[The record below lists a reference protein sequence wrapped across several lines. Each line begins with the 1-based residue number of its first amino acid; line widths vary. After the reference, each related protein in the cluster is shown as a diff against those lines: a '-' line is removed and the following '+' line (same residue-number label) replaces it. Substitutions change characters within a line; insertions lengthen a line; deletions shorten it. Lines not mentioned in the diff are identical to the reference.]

1 LISKKIIKMKKVL
14 YILSFFLVLTSCNDA
29 LEIVQDGEIND
40 ANVAFQ
46 SVDDMQKFL
55 NGSVYPAVNP
65 TNEIFFTSLFTDEVG
80 FGPSSVSTSDILTHR
95 FVLNS
100 TTSQVSGI
108 WVSNYNIINKVNILL
123 EGSALIDYNSLS
135 PANKALYTG
144 ILVNAR
150 AVRAYAYITLESYFS
165 TNMKDP
171 NALGVML
178 STKPA
183 DIFNTK
189 LPRVKN
195 SEVFALI
202 ESDLQYALTNF
213 NSSVVSTGVSAQHYF
228 DKKASINAI
237 AARYY
242 NYKGDNVNAKLNA
255 EAAINTSGLVLTP
268 SSSYSAMWADTA
280 RGEILWS
287 LYRPN
292 SSTGSWSNIAGLWTT
307 NSTDLNGSVNY
318 DMGRKLFSTINNQL
332 SNSGA
337 GDIRR
342 DVYVDATS
350 IFDAFYPNGAN
361 AREDDVIV
369 INKYPGKSGTLAS
382 SLMQIR
388 NDIKMFRL
396 SEMYFILAEVAA
408 NQGDWV
414 TAADNINKVRKA
426 RSKNG
431 ASPLPVYTGAQ
442 QAYADILL
450 ERRRELCLEGHRYLD
465 LKRMGVAAGVGVD
478 RDVYDD
484 DNKTLPL
491 TLPASDYR
499 FTLPIPLDE
508 INANPNIQQNPG
520 Y

>member
-1 LISKKIIKMKKVL
+1 M
-14 YILSFFLVLTSCNDA
+14 LTSCNDA

-46 SVDDMQKFL
+46 SVEDMQKFL

-95 FVLNS
+95 FVLNA
-100 TTSQVSGI
+100 TTSQPSGI

-123 EGSALIDYNSLS
+123 KGSALINYNSLS
-135 PANKALYTG
+135 DANKALYTG

-150 AVRAYAYITLESYFS
+150 AVRAYAYLTLESYFS

-178 STKPA
+178 STEPA
-183 DIFNTK
+183 DIFTTK

-195 SEVFALI
+195 SEIFALI
-202 ESDLQYALTNF
+202 EADLQYALTNF

-242 NYKGDNVNAKLNA
+242 NYKGDDVNAKANA
-255 EAAINTSGLVLTP
+255 TAAITTSGLTL
-268 SSSYSAMWADTA
+268 SSGNGTAYTNMWKDATA
-280 RGEILWS
+280 ANGGRGEILWS

-307 NSTDLNGSVNY
+307 NSTDINGSVNY
-318 DMGRKLFSTINNQL
+318 DMSRKLFSLLNQL
-332 SNSGA
+332 PG
-337 GDIRR
+337 GDIRF
-342 DVYVDATS
+342 DVFVDPS
-350 IFDAFYPNGAN
+350 SKFDQLYPNGPN

-369 INKYPGKSGTLAS
+369 IDKYPGKLAPLAS
-382 SLMQIR
+382 STMALR

-396 SEMYFILAEVAA
+396 SEMYLILAEVAVHE
-408 NQGDWV
+408 GDLV
-414 TAADNINKVRKA
+414 TAATRVRSIRGT
-426 RSKNG
+426 RSKQSL
-431 ASPLPVYTGAQ
+431 AATITYTSPQ

-450 ERRRELCLEGHRYLD
+450 ERRRELCFEGHRYLD

-484 DNKTLPL
+484 DNKSMPL

-508 INANPNIQQNPG
+508 INANPNVQQNPG

>member
-1 LISKKIIKMKKVL
+1 MKKVL

-29 LEIVQDGEIND
+29 LEIVQGGEIND

-268 SSSYSAMWADTA
+268 SSSYSTMWADTA

-318 DMGRKLFSTINNQL
+318 DMGRKLFSVINNQL

-369 INKYPGKSGTLAS
+369 INKYPGKSGSLAS

-408 NQGDWV
+408 NQGDLI

-431 ASPLPVYTGAQ
+431 TSPLPVYTGAQ
-442 QAYADILL
+442 QVYADILL

>member
-1 LISKKIIKMKKVL
+1 M
-14 YILSFFLVLTSCNDA
+14 LTSCNDA

>member
-1 LISKKIIKMKKVL
+1 MKKVF

-100 TTSQVSGI
+100 TTSQPSGI

-123 EGSALIDYNSLS
+123 KGSALINYNSLS
-135 PANKALYTG
+135 DANKALYTG

-150 AVRAYAYITLESYFS
+150 ALRAYAYLTLESYFS

-178 STKPA
+178 STEPA

-213 NSSVVSTGVSAQHYF
+213 NGSVVSTGVSAQHYF

-242 NYKGDNVNAKLNA
+242 NYKGDDVNAKANA
-255 EAAINTSGLVLTP
+255 TAAITTSGLTL
-268 SSSYSAMWADTA
+268 SSGNGTAYTNMWKDATA
-280 RGEILWS
+280 ANGGRGEILWS

-307 NSTDLNGSVNY
+307 NSTDINGSVNY
-318 DMGRKLFSTINNQL
+318 DMSRKLFSLLNQL
-332 SNSGA
+332 PG
-337 GDIRR
+337 GDIRF
-342 DVYVDATS
+342 DVFVDPS
-350 IFDAFYPNGAN
+350 SQFDQLYPNGPN

-369 INKYPGKSGTLAS
+369 IDKYPGKLAPLAS
-382 SLMQIR
+382 STMALR

-396 SEMYFILAEVAA
+396 SEMYLILAEVAVHE
-408 NQGDWV
+408 GDLV
-414 TAADNINKVRKA
+414 TAATRVRA
-426 RSKNG
+426 IRGTRSKQSL
-431 ASPLPVYTGAQ
+431 AATITYTSPQ

-450 ERRRELCLEGHRYLD
+450 ERRRELCFEGHRYVD

-508 INANPNIQQNPG
+508 INANPNVQQNPG

>member
-1 LISKKIIKMKKVL
+1 LISKKIIKMKKVF
-14 YILSFFLVLTSCNDA
+14 YILSFFLVLTSCKDA
-29 LEIVQDGEIND
+29 LDIVQDGEIND

-80 FGPSSVSTSDILTHR
+80 YGPSSVSTSDILTHR

-123 EGSALIDYNSLS
+123 KGSALIDYNSLT

-144 ILVNAR
+144 VLVNAR

-171 NALGVML
+171 NAMGVML
-178 STKPA
+178 STQPA
-183 DIFNTK
+183 DVFTTK

-195 SEVFALI
+195 SEIFALI

-213 NSSVVSTGVSAQHYF
+213 NASAVSTGVSAQHYF

-242 NYKGDNVNAKLNA
+242 NYKGDDTNAKANA
-255 EAAINTSGLVLTP
+255 DAAIGTSGLALTGAA
-268 SSSYSAMWADTA
+268 SYANIWNDTA

-292 SSTGSWSNIAGLWTT
+292 SASGTWSNIAGLWTT
-307 NSTDLNGSVNY
+307 NSTDIDGSVNY
-318 DMGRKLFSTINNQL
+318 DMGRKLFSLIDGQIGT
-332 SNSGA
+332 GD
-337 GDIRR
+337 DIRR
-342 DVYVDATS
+342 TVYVDGTS

-369 INKYPGKSGTLAS
+369 INKYPGKNPPLAS
-382 SLMQIR
+382 SAMQTR

-408 NQGDWV
+408 HQGNYSV
-414 TAADNINKVRKA
+414 AADNINKVRKA
-426 RSKNG
+426 RSTTG
-431 ASPLPVYTGAQ
+431 TAAMPSYAGAQ

-450 ERRRELCLEGHRYLD
+450 ERRRELCFEGHRYLD

-484 DNKTLPL
+484 DNKTLPR

-508 INANPNIQQNPG
+508 LNANPNIQQNPG